1 MTWVLSGLLITGCYP
16 PSIGSM
22 LLMEGANAATLSVPN
37 HADDKDDDLEL
48 ASEVLE
54 KTKF

>member
-1 MTWVLSGLLITGCYP
+1 
-16 PSIGSM
+16 M